1 MSLLAKA
8 SDEFPLARA
17 CTGSRAFFYLDS
29 GSPII
34 NRPDIRYAQPSFF
47 NSALFRDSVGL
58 ETHHGV
64 TTMATAILHSIKQGA
79 YIAISL
85 YVVFIA
91 VVTVTS
97 MNPQL
102 TTPSTQTLVE
112 RTAVNVQERA
122 S

>member
-1 MSLLAKA
+1 
-8 SDEFPLARA
+8 
-17 CTGSRAFFYLDS
+17 
-29 GSPII
+29 
-34 NRPDIRYAQPSFF
+34 
-47 NSALFRDSVGL
+47 
-58 ETHHGV
+58 
-64 TTMATAILHSIKQGA
+64 MATAILHSIKQGA

-102 TTPSTQTLVE
+102 TSLSTQTVVDRAALN
-112 RTAVNVQERA
+112 TQERA

>member
-1 MSLLAKA
+1 MIK
-8 SDEFPLARA
+8 P
-17 CTGSRAFFYLDS
+17 TDS
-29 GSPII
+29 C
-34 NRPDIRYAQPSFF
+34 YAQSSFF
-47 NSALFRDSVGL
+47 NTPYFHDPVGL

-102 TTPSTQTLVE
+102 KSHSVE
-112 RTAVNVQERA
+112 SAAPAMAELDRAALNAQERA

>member
-1 MSLLAKA
+1 
-8 SDEFPLARA
+8 
-17 CTGSRAFFYLDS
+17 
-29 GSPII
+29 
-34 NRPDIRYAQPSFF
+34 
-47 NSALFRDSVGL
+47 
-58 ETHHGV
+58 
-64 TTMATAILHSIKQGA
+64 MATAILHSIKQGA

-102 TTPSTQTLVE
+102 TNPSTQSVVDRAALNT
-112 RTAVNVQERA
+112 QERA

>member
-1 MSLLAKA
+1 
-8 SDEFPLARA
+8 
-17 CTGSRAFFYLDS
+17 
-29 GSPII
+29 
-34 NRPDIRYAQPSFF
+34 
-47 NSALFRDSVGL
+47 
-58 ETHHGV
+58 
-64 TTMATAILHSIKQGA
+64 MATAILNSIKQGA

-102 TTPSTQTLVE
+102 TTPSAQTLVE
-112 RTAVNVQERA
+112 RTATNAQERA

>member
-1 MSLLAKA
+1 
-8 SDEFPLARA
+8 
-17 CTGSRAFFYLDS
+17 
-29 GSPII
+29 
-34 NRPDIRYAQPSFF
+34 
-47 NSALFRDSVGL
+47 
-58 ETHHGV
+58 
-64 TTMATAILHSIKQGA
+64 MAAAILHSIKQGA

-102 TTPSTQTLVE
+102 RTLSSASPASAQIE
-112 RTAVNVQERA
+112 RQSPAPDLRERA

>member
-1 MSLLAKA
+1 
-8 SDEFPLARA
+8 
-17 CTGSRAFFYLDS
+17 
-29 GSPII
+29 
-34 NRPDIRYAQPSFF
+34 
-47 NSALFRDSVGL
+47 
-58 ETHHGV
+58 
-64 TTMATAILHSIKQGA
+64 MATAILHSIKQGA

-102 TTPSTQTLVE
+102 TTPSTQTVVDRAALS
-112 RTAVNVQERA
+112 NQERA

>member
-1 MSLLAKA
+1 
-8 SDEFPLARA
+8 
-17 CTGSRAFFYLDS
+17 
-29 GSPII
+29 
-34 NRPDIRYAQPSFF
+34 
-47 NSALFRDSVGL
+47 
-58 ETHHGV
+58 
-64 TTMATAILHSIKQGA
+64 MATAILHSIKQGA